1 MPNWCQNVMYIKNHN
16 PSLVKAIKEGTLCEH
31 IVPEPKDD
39 EGEPMSGWYDWRVEN
54 WGTKWDIKC
63 EHVEVDDD
71 DTLIVKFD
79 TAWSPPDKVFDAM
92 HKKGY
97 LFEAYYVEYG
107 MEYYGSY
114 VDGRDTEDRF
124 PEGKFYPS
132 DMHDD
137 YEGWLHPNRH
147 LRDNYS

>member
-16 PSLVKAIKEGTLCEH
+16 PSLVEAIEEGNLCH
-31 IVPEPKDD
+31 YIVPEPRDEDD
-39 EGEPMSGWYDWRVEN
+39 EPTDGWYEWRLEH
-54 WGTKWDIKC
+54 WGTKWDIRC
-63 EHVEVDDD
+63 ESVEVTDDM
-71 DTLIVKFD
+71 LVVKFD

-114 VDGRDTEDRF
+114 VDGRDTTDSF

-137 YEGWLHPNRH
+137 YEGWSHPNRH

>member
-16 PSLVKAIKEGTLCEH
+16 PSLVTAIKEGNLCEH
-31 IVPEPKDD
+31 IVPMPPEED
-39 EGEPMSGWYDWRVEN
+39 MASGWYDWCVEN
-54 WGTKWDIKC
+54 WGTKWDIKY
-63 EHVEVDDD
+63 EYLEVEDD

-92 HKKGY
+92 HKQGY
-97 LFEAYYVEYG
+97 DFEAYYVEYG

-114 VDGRDTEDRF
+114 VDGRDTTASF

-137 YEGWLHPNRH
+137 YEGWSHPNRH
-147 LRDNYS
+147 LRENYS